1 MPADAQGKDRPVVTL
16 REVEPG
22 DLEFFYE
29 FQLDPE
35 ACRMADFRS
44 RDREAS
50 LAQWGRI
57 LANESVRPRT
67 IVVDGAVAGH
77 VVSWAEDDG
86 KREVGYWL
94 GREFWG
100 RGIATRAL
108 AAFLE
113 IDLGRPLYAHTSIAN
128 LASRRV
134 LEKNG
139 FHLIAESE
147 KEFTLRLDGT
157 G

>member
-1 MPADAQGKDRPVVTL
+1 MRADPVRTVTL
-16 REVEPG
+16 RAVEPG
-22 DLEFFYE
+22 DVECFYE

-57 LANESVRPRT
+57 LADESVHPRT
-67 IVVDGAVAGH
+67 VLVDGAVAGH
-77 VVSWAEDDG
+77 IVSFVEDEG

-94 GREFWG
+94 GRDYWG
-100 RGIATRAL
+100 KGIATRAL
-108 AAFLE
+108 AEFLQIE
-113 IDLGRPLYAHTSIAN
+113 PERPLYAHAARAN
-128 LASRRV
+128 VASRRV

-139 FHLIAESE
+139 FRLIGQDD
-147 KEFTLRLDGT
+147 KELALRLDAVG
-157 G
+157 

>member
-1 MPADAQGKDRPVVTL
+1 MLADERGKDRPVVAL
-16 REVEPG
+16 RQVEPG
-22 DLEFFYE
+22 DLEFFYA

-50 LAQWGRI
+50 RAQWGRI
-57 LANESVRPRT
+57 LANESVHPRT
-67 IVVDGAVAGH
+67 ILVDGAVAGH
-77 VVSWAEDDG
+77 IVSFVEDEG
-86 KREVGYWL
+86 RREVGYWL

-100 RGIATRAL
+100 RGVATSAL

-113 IDLGRPLYAHTSIAN
+113 IEPERPLYAQTSTGNI
-128 LASRRV
+128 ASRRV

-139 FHLIAESE
+139 FHLIAKDD

-157 G
+157 